1 MIFINRIKVQ
11 HMNDSPDNDPIAIAL
26 FSEMLASEQLM
37 RGRLSRALP
46 KGMELSHFV
55 MLNYLSNQSRERSP
69 AELAKIFNLTKGAL
83 TNTLGKLEN
92 FGYIHVRPDWDD
104 ARKKLVTISNA
115 GDRAR
120 DEAVLAITPIFED
133 VMSAL
138 SRDRLREGL
147 RFLREFRAALE

>member
-1 MIFINRIKVQ
+1 M
-11 HMNDSPDNDPIAIAL
+11 SDNPYEDPIAIAL

-55 MLNYLSNQSRERSP
+55 LLNYLSNQTRERSP
-69 AELAKIFNLTKGAL
+69 AQLAKTFNLTKGAL

-92 FGYIHVRPDWDD
+92 YGYIHIRPDWDD
-104 ARKKLVTISNA
+104 ARKKLVAISNA

-120 DEAVLAITPIFED
+120 DEAILAITPVFED
-133 VMSAL
+133 VMGRL
-138 SRDRLREGL
+138 QKDHLREGL

>member
-1 MIFINRIKVQ
+1 MSDTPQK
-11 HMNDSPDNDPIAIAL
+11 DPIAIAL

-55 MLNYLSNQSRERSP
+55 LLNYLSNQTRERSP
-69 AELAKIFNLTKGAL
+69 AQLAKTFNLTKGAL

-92 FGYIHVRPDWDD
+92 YGYIHVRPDWDD
-104 ARKKLVTISNA
+104 ARKKLVSISNA

-120 DEAVLAITPIFED
+120 DEAVLSITPVFED
-133 VMSAL
+133 VMAGL
-138 SRDRLREGL
+138 NKDRLREGL
-147 RFLREFRAALE
+147 RFLREFRTALE

>member
-1 MIFINRIKVQ
+1 
-11 HMNDSPDNDPIAIAL
+11 MNDSPNSDPIAIAL

-55 MLNYLSNQSRERSP
+55 LLNYLSNQTRERSP

-83 TNTLGKLEN
+83 TNTLGKLEQY
-92 FGYIHVRPDWDD
+92 GYIHIRPDWDD

-120 DEAVLAITPIFED
+120 DEAVLAITPIFEE
-133 VMSAL
+133 VMSSL
-138 SRDRLREGL
+138 SKDRLREGL

>member
-1 MIFINRIKVQ
+1 
-11 HMNDSPDNDPIAIAL
+11 
-26 FSEMLASEQLM
+26 M

-55 MLNYLSNQSRERSP
+55 LLNYLSNQTRERSP

-83 TNTLGKLEN
+83 TNTLGKLEQY
-92 FGYIHVRPDWDD
+92 GYIHIRPDWDD

-120 DEAVLAITPIFED
+120 DEAVLAITPIFEE
-133 VMSAL
+133 VMSSL
-138 SRDRLREGL
+138 SKDRLREGL

>member
-1 MIFINRIKVQ
+1 MADQ
-11 HMNDSPDNDPIAIAL
+11 SYEDPIAIAL

-69 AELAKIFNLTKGAL
+69 AQLAKTFNLTKGAM
-83 TNTLGKLEN
+83 TNTLGKLEAY
-92 FGYIHVRPDWDD
+92 GYIHIRPDWDD

-120 DEAVLAITPIFED
+120 DEAVLAITPVFED
-133 VMSAL
+133 VMSSL
-138 SRDRLREGL
+138 NKEGLREGL
-147 RFLREFRAALE
+147 RFLREFRAALD

>member
-1 MIFINRIKVQ
+1 
-11 HMNDSPDNDPIAIAL
+11 MNDNNDSDPIAIAL
-26 FSEMLASEQLM
+26 FSDVLASEQLM

-55 MLNYLSNQSRERSP
+55 MLNYLSNQTRERSP

-92 FGYIHVRPDWDD
+92 YGYIHVRPDWDD
-104 ARKKLVTISNA
+104 ARKKLVSISNA

-133 VMSAL
+133 VMSGL
-138 SRDRLREGL
+138 SRGHLREGL
-147 RFLREFRAALE
+147 RFLREFRTALE

>member
-1 MIFINRIKVQ
+1 MHDNS
-11 HMNDSPDNDPIAIAL
+11 DSDPIAIAL

-55 MLNYLSNQSRERSP
+55 MLNYLSNQTRERSP
-69 AELAKIFNLTKGAL
+69 AQLAKIFNLTKGAM

-92 FGYIHVRPDWDD
+92 YGYIHIRPDWDD
-104 ARKKLVTISNA
+104 ARKKLVSISNA

-120 DEAVLAITPIFED
+120 DEAVLSISPIFDD
-133 VMSAL
+133 VMSGL
-138 SRDRLREGL
+138 SRENLRDGL
-147 RFLREFRAALE
+147 RFLREFRSVLE

>member
-1 MIFINRIKVQ
+1 MHDNP
-11 HMNDSPDNDPIAIAL
+11 DSDPIAIAL

-55 MLNYLSNQSRERSP
+55 MLNYLSNQTRERSP
-69 AELAKIFNLTKGAL
+69 AQLAKIFNLTKGAM

-92 FGYIHVRPDWDD
+92 YGYIHIRPDWDD
-104 ARKKLVTISNA
+104 ARKKLVSISNA

-120 DEAVLAITPIFED
+120 DEAVLSITPIFED
-133 VMSAL
+133 VMSGL
-138 SRDRLREGL
+138 SKDRLREGL
-147 RFLREFRAALE
+147 RFLREFRSALE